1 MDPALVQGSRKR
13 LVKTEQFD
21 DEDDEEQESMRAAT
35 PVSSVSQLTS
45 SSSFSSSLYEL
56 KPPSRHDPQNM
67 NFFTIPPSPSFT
79 IPPSPSF
86 TSSSSSS
93 CVEPCVP
100 GPSSSVPQYQRP
112 SVIMRA
118 GRDET
123 SKLQLQADI
132 LKFHGD
138 VLKHTGNLFSYH
150 ADLLHHGKN
159 ALKNENTSTEVKVKA
174 EITETVDI
182 KPKIEDVNTP
192 EQFTDIA
199 DKIFEEA
206 QDLLINSPWIFE
218 GESETA
224 QDGDDD
230 DTRKNNILDWLQSEK
245 EEGREGCETSVIQKH

>member
-1 MDPALVQGSRKR
+1 MRNDIQRCRASNTSEPCDLSGKSKKCIACRYKRCLEIGMDPALVQGSRKR
-13 LVKTEQFD
+13 LVKTEQFDD

-93 CVEPCVP
+93 SCVEPCVP

-138 VLKHTGNLFSYH
+138 VLKHTGQ
-150 ADLLHHGKN
+150 
-159 ALKNENTSTEVKVKA
+159 
-174 EITETVDI
+174 
-182 KPKIEDVNTP
+182 TP
-192 EQFTDIA
+192 
-199 DKIFEEA
+199 
-206 QDLLINSPWIFE
+206 
-218 GESETA
+218 
-224 QDGDDD
+224 
-230 DTRKNNILDWLQSEK
+230 
-245 EEGREGCETSVIQKH
+245 VIHIQ